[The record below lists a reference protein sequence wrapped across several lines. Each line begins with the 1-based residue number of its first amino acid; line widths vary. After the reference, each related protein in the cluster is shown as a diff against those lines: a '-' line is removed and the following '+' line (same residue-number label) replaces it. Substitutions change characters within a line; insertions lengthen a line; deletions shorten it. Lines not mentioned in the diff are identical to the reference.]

1 MTAVHSFLLLY
12 SILFHEYI
20 TIYFTVDED
29 LGYFQFRTM
38 INYASNNILILIS
51 RIHMHDCLW
60 GMQGIAELEC
70 DGHGN
75 VSSGSPFKERL
86 VAPSVGSVVN
96 KEPSTVCIFQ
106 GLPLLCPRF
115 CLSQGGLYAMTDWL
129 RGIKAQ
135 SFGPS
140 WGQLWWA
147 IFLPKKPYCWLSHHT
162 RLTLKYDAF
171 CPIVFLPSPFH
182 KFCSQRYFL

>member
-1 MTAVHSFLLLY
+1 
-12 SILFHEYI
+12 
-20 TIYFTVDED
+20 
-29 LGYFQFRTM
+29 
-38 INYASNNILILIS
+38 
-51 RIHMHDCLW
+51 MH
-60 GMQGIAELEC
+60 GIAELEC

-140 WGQLWWA
+140 WGQL
-147 IFLPKKPYCWLSHHT
+147 
-162 RLTLKYDAF
+162 
-171 CPIVFLPSPFH
+171 
-182 KFCSQRYFL
+182 